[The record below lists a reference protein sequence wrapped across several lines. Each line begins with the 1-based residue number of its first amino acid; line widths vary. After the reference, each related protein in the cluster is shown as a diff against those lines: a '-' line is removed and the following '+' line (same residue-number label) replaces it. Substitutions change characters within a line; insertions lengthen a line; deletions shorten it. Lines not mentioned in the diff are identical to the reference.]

1 MCRYCPEEIR
11 AVFFQPL
18 MFEKITFLKN
28 SLNAAIDGLEEMEKK
43 TAGVADHLKAK
54 LGLEYDQDID
64 EDTTEDMK
72 KYLLDL
78 VDSIISADMRA
89 WDRIVETNQDVA
101 KIK

>member
-1 MCRYCPEEIR
+1 M
-11 AVFFQPL
+11 L
-18 MFEKITFLKN
+18 EKITFLKN

-78 VDSIISADMRA
+78 VDSIVSADMRA

>member
-18 MFEKITFLKN
+18 MFEKIQFLRN

-43 TAGVADHLKAK
+43 TAGVPEHLKAK
-54 LGLEYDQDID
+54 LGLEFDKDID

-89 WDRIVETNQDVA
+89 WDRIVETNQDVS

>member
-1 MCRYCPEEIR
+1 MY
-11 AVFFQPL
+11 
-18 MFEKITFLKN
+18 EKITFLKN
-28 SLNAAIDGLEEMEKK
+28 SLNAAIDGLEEMEQK

-78 VDSIISADMRA
+78 VDSIVSADMRA